1 MKIFKGLL
9 KHYVWGFAIL
19 CTVANNTT
27 LWSMD
32 GSIKSITNYIET
44 ISKNTDL
51 EAQASN
57 LTSLLKV
64 KATTS
69 LDNATQK
76 SLADLITS
84 VFNSRMTYYKAG
96 TQFNKSIFKLFLQAA
111 SNCPMLTTDQK
122 KEIRKNDKLNDVE
135 EVLVGN
141 QTELDFSKQ
150 VDALTAALRSAGTAI
165 FDPFFQDLAF
175 KQLTAVFDKTTAES
189 SSQTSILFEL
199 APKSALLN
207 AEQKT
212 QIASQQQKQIAS
224 MLVTTTLEKILAI
237 TNPAERI
244 AALQE
249 FTTNNSTLNPEQQTK
264 LQAGLQALTDP
275 LPTDATILGNLSKML
290 ASMSSGGLAQ
300 LASSFLPQVD
310 TALTAANLPVA
321 PVIKAKKNAKKKKRK
336 AKKKAKNASAAA
348 KTSL

>member
-32 GSIKSITNYIET
+32 GSIKSINDNIET
-44 ISKNTDL
+44 ISKSTDL
-51 EAQASN
+51 ESQASK
-57 LTSLLKV
+57 LTSLLQ
-64 KATTS
+64 AGSTTP
-69 LDNATQK
+69 LDSATQK
-76 SLADLITS
+76 SLFDLITS

-96 TQFNKSIFKLFLQAA
+96 TQFNTSKFNLFLGTA
-111 SNCPMLTTDQK
+111 SQSTMLTQTQQDFIHK
-122 KEIRKNDKLNDVE
+122 CDDLDDVE
-135 EVLVGN
+135 EVLVQN
-141 QTELDFSKQ
+141 QTELNFSDQ
-150 VDALTAALRSAGTAI
+150 VDALNSALRSAGTAN

-175 KQLTAVFDKTTAES
+175 KQLIAVFDKRTAES
-189 SSQTSILFEL
+189 SAQLSIMFGLV
-199 APKSALLN
+199 PKSALLN

-212 QIASQQQKQIAS
+212 QIAQ

-244 AALQE
+244 AALHE
-249 FTTNNSTLNPEQQTK
+249 FTTNNSTLTPEQQTTLK
-264 LQAGLQALTDP
+264 ACLQALTNP